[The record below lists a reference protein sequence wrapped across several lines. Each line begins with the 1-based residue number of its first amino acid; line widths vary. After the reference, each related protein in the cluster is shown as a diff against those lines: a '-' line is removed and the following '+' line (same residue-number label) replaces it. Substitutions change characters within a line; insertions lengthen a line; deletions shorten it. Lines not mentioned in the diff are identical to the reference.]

1 MRTASNC
8 TACGDSQNG
17 LQGSLSLGASIGASL
32 KKKILGVE
40 DALFSVTFAV
50 SSDAP
55 DFSSLI
61 HKRYSML
68 MFCAA
73 I

>member
-1 MRTASNC
+1 MRAASNC

-50 SSDAP
+50 SSDAHDP
-55 DFSSLI
+55 PRSQEV
-61 HKRYSML
+61 SML